1 MKIHKLKYIRRE
13 STESVHHLAIRLL
26 SSYSKCP
33 KCSFPK
39 VNKCARRRYKR
50 YIAGLFSV
58 DMIGARMTC
67 DKCSSEW
74 WEESSIENTFKF
86 NPLTG
91 MICLWFFLI
100 FNTAVAIAK
109 LIKLMNMI
117 EIPVE
122 IRNAEFNHEFN
133 NELGLECLAIFIICA
148 ASFSIYAITSNKN
161 KHEDGRK

>member
-1 MKIHKLKYIRRE
+1 MKIHNLKYIRTE
-13 STESVHHLAIRLL
+13 STESVHDLATRLL
-26 SSYSKCP
+26 PSYSKCP
-33 KCSFPK
+33 KCNIPR
-39 VNKCARRRYKR
+39 VNRRARRRYKR

-58 DMIGARMTC
+58 DIIGARMTC

-91 MICLWFFLI
+91 MLWLWFFLI
-100 FNTAVAIAK
+100 FNTAIAIAK

-122 IRNAEFNHEFN
+122 ARNAEFSHEFN
-133 NELGLECLAIFIICA
+133 RNLGLECLAIFIICA
-148 ASFSIYAITSNKN
+148 ASFSIYVITSNKN